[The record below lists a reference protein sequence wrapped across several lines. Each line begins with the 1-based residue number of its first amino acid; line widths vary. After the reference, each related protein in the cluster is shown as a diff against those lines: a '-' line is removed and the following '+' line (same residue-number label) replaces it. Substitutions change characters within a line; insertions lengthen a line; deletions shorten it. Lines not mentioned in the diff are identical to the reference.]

1 MPGGARIGDMA
12 KGTDA
17 HGCKVC
23 THTVTGPAVQG
34 SPDVIVNGKPAV
46 RKGDGG
52 IHGICCGSNTWY
64 AAGGSTTVFINGKPA
79 YRLKDKSVH
88 CGGSGQQ
95 ISASSDVII
104 GDSQSSGF
112 NNAAKNR
119 APFVCNCNQ

>member
-1 MPGGARIGDMA
+1 MPGGARIGDKA
-12 KGTDA
+12 KGIDA

-34 SPDVIVNGKPAV
+34 SSDVIINGKPAV

-52 IHGICCGSNTWY
+52 IHGICCGTNTWH

-79 YRLKDKSVH
+79 YRLKDTSVH
-88 CGGSGQQ
+88 CGGRGEL
-95 ISASSDVII
+95 INGSSDVII
-104 GDSQSSGF
+104 GDSQSTGF
-112 NNAAKNR
+112 NKAAKNR